1 MCCVRAA
8 LGSGVWPFPCGRAA
22 WVGHASA
29 CQASVVRPSELR
41 SDAQGRA
48 FLENR
53 RSPGDRS
60 LTVAASMRRPLPV
73 KRKIRGFQGAC
84 PLAEYEAAPHA
95 RVARRPPRTTR
106 PTARLAEGPLSLI
119 SVASSERRGFVK
131 GAPLLRGL
139 RTLDKFPPFWN
150 LDPEGKGAGGLR
162 GLAPW
167 RSMRQRLMRA

>member
-1 MCCVRAA
+1 MSLSFAAVEVPRVRLARDIKVDGREA
-8 LGSGVWPFPCGRAA
+8 PNPSRDREGAHACHGV
-22 WVGHASA
+22 S
-29 CQASVVRPSELR
+29 Q
-41 SDAQGRA
+41 
-48 FLENR
+48 
-53 RSPGDRS
+53 RS